1 MVGDR
6 QSFGHNSFQ
15 LIRLVLAVAVLYRH
29 SFDLLAT
36 GHADVVLDL
45 IPPRTHLGRIALCF
59 FMVVS
64 GFLVAH
70 SWTQSAGWRDF
81 LWRRVLRVYPAFVV
95 ASVLSA
101 FVAAPLGS
109 RDPAGYLAAID
120 ILGFLVNTLQLNK
133 LAVQPSFLEN
143 PYPGPINGSL
153 WSIKIE
159 FECYLGLMALG
170 LVGVFRR
177 RALMLGLFGLMLVAH
192 AVQPYVPSSL
202 DRYAHHLQLSTFFM
216 SGVVAYLYRER
227 IGRGYG
233 WWEVAALT
241 TVATAILEV
250 GFVELLPLTG
260 TYLLLYL
267 AYEPRLLRLQVGRRV
282 DLSYGI
288 YLYAWPVQQLLIQTV
303 GGWLNPYTL
312 SVAALVGSGALA
324 WLSWSLVERP
334 FLALKQR
341 TKEAREEPPPPA
353 PPIMPTMGPPTP
365 TACAGEGSAINHH
378 RVGPDVPSSVR
389 GRGEHERE

>member
-1 MVGDR
+1 MLGDR
-6 QSFGHNSFQ
+6 ESFGRNSFQ
-15 LIRLVLAVAVLYRH
+15 LIRLVLAIAVLYRH

-70 SWTQSAGWRDF
+70 SWTQSDGWRDF
-81 LWRRVLRVYPAFVV
+81 LWRRVLRVYPGFVV

-109 RDPAGYLAAID
+109 SDPAGYLASID
-120 ILGFLVNTLQLNK
+120 VLGFVVGALQLDK
-133 LAVQPSFLEN
+133 LSIPPSFLSN
-143 PYPGPINGSL
+143 PYPGPVNGSL

-177 RALMLGLFGLMLVAH
+177 RALMLGIFALMLVAH

-202 DRYAHHLQLSTFFM
+202 DRYAHHLQLARSY
-216 SGVVAYLYRER
+216 G
-227 IGRGYG
+227 GRGRLP
-233 WWEVAALT
+233 VPRAAP
-241 TVATAILEV
+241 AD
-250 GFVELLPLTG
+250 
-260 TYLLLYL
+260 
-267 AYEPRLLRLQVGRRV
+267 LRLAGGRGADDGRDGDPGGRLRRAAAAHRARTCCSTSPTSRASRAFRSGRRV

-288 YLYAWPVQQLLIQTV
+288 YLYAWPVQQLLIQAF
-303 GGWLNPYTL
+303 GAWLNP
-312 SVAALVGSGALA
+312 
-324 WLSWSLVERP
+324 
-334 FLALKQR
+334 
-341 TKEAREEPPPPA
+341 
-353 PPIMPTMGPPTP
+353 
-365 TACAGEGSAINHH
+365 
-378 RVGPDVPSSVR
+378 
-389 GRGEHERE
+389 

>member
-6 QSFGHNSFQ
+6 ASFGQNSFQ

-81 LWRRVLRVYPAFVV
+81 LWRRVLRVYPGFVV

-109 RDPAGYLAAID
+109 SDPAGYLASVD
-120 ILGFLVNTLQLNK
+120 VPGFLVNTLQLNK
-133 LAVQPSFLEN
+133 LSVPPSFLEN

-159 FECYLGLMALG
+159 FECYLGLMALA

-192 AVQPYVPSSL
+192 AVQPYVPSGL
-202 DRYAHHLQLSTFFM
+202 DRYAHHLQLGTFFM
-216 SGVVAYLYRER
+216 AGVVANLYRER
-227 IGRGYG
+227 LGRTYG
-233 WWEVAALT
+233 WLEVAALT

-250 GFVELLPLTG
+250 GFIELLPLTG

-267 AYEPRLLRLQVGRRV
+267 AYEPRLLRFRIGRRV

-288 YLYAWPVQQLLIQTV
+288 YLYAWPVQQLLIQAF

-312 SVAALVGSGALA
+312 SVAALVGSGVLA
-324 WLSWSLVERP
+324 WLSWTVVERP
-334 FLALKQR
+334 FLALKRGPQAAPR
-341 TKEAREEPPPPA
+341 TAAGPA
-353 PPIMPTMGPPTP
+353 PAVGCQATDVVG
-365 TACAGEGSAINHH
+365 AAARLGSRPRSA
-378 RVGPDVPSSVR
+378 RTQ
-389 GRGEHERE
+389 EHDRHGDRP

>member
-1 MVGDR
+1 MLGDR
-6 QSFGHNSFQ
+6 ESFGRNSFQ

-29 SFDLLAT
+29 SFDLLGS

-70 SWTQSAGWRDF
+70 SWTQSGGWRDF
-81 LWRRVLRVYPAFVV
+81 LWRRVLRVYPGFVV

-109 RDPAGYLAAID
+109 SDAATDLASID
-120 ILGFLVNTLQLNK
+120 VVGFVVGALQLDK
-133 LAVQPSFLEN
+133 LSIPPSFLSN
-143 PYPGPINGSL
+143 PYAGPVNGSL

-159 FECYLGLMALG
+159 FECYLGLTALA

-177 RALMLGLFGLMLVAH
+177 RALILGIFALMLVAH
-192 AVQPYVPSSL
+192 AVQPYVPSGL

-227 IGRGYG
+227 LGRTYG
-233 WWEVAALT
+233 WLEVAALT

-250 GFVELLPLTG
+250 GFIELLPVTG

-267 AYEPRLLRLQVGRRV
+267 AYEPRLLRFQVGRRV
-282 DLSYGI
+282 DLSYGV
-288 YLYAWPVQQLLIQTV
+288 YLYAWPVQQLLIQAF
-303 GGWLNPYTL
+303 GAWLNPYTL
-312 SVAALVGSGALA
+312 SLTALAGSGCLA
-324 WLSWSLVERP
+324 YLSWTVVERP
-334 FLALKQR
+334 FLALKRRPSGGQ
-341 TKEAREEPPPPA
+341 REEPPPQPLPRA
-353 PPIMPTMGPPTP
+353 R
-365 TACAGEGSAINHH
+365 E
-378 RVGPDVPSSVR
+378 R
-389 GRGEHERE
+389 GAKA